1 MSRLYEA
8 LRKSE
13 METRQTTPIAPPIA
27 TEIVRPVTEFNPT
40 ISAPLELEAAKT
52 VEVRVSPEGHLVS
65 LTDHQGL
72 PAEKF
77 RVLVTRLGNLRT
89 RQEIKSLQVT
99 SSIVDEGKTLVAAN
113 LAITLARHSQN
124 RVLLIEGD
132 LHNPSLH
139 SLMGLSHLKGISHWW
154 RDSSASV
161 GDFLYHIEDLPLW
174 YLPAGE
180 RFEEPGEI
188 LQSQRWADSI
198 AQLGGLFDWIV
209 VDSTP
214 LSPMADAN
222 IWNRLTDGML
232 LVVREGVTPIK
243 ALKKGIAGLDG
254 PKLVGVVL
262 NAASEFDRINYYD
275 KRYGA
280 PPISKNGG
288 AARKANNASEA
299 DA

>member
-13 METRQTTPIAPPIA
+13 MENRQVGAVISP
-27 TEIVRPVTEFNPT
+27 EIVQPAPELTQPA
-40 ISAPLELEAAKT
+40 SGPLELEGAKT
-52 VEVRVSPEGHLVS
+52 VELRVPTEGHMVS

-77 RVLVTRLGNLRT
+77 RVLVTRLANLRT

-99 SSIVDEGKTLVAAN
+99 SSIVDEGKTLIAAN

-124 RVLLIEGD
+124 RVLLVEGD
-132 LHNPSLH
+132 FHNPSLH
-139 SLMGLSHLKGISHWW
+139 SLLGLSHLKGISHWW
-154 RDSSASV
+154 REPSAPI

-180 RFEEPGEI
+180 RFEEPAEI
-188 LQSQRWADSI
+188 LQSTRLAESLT
-198 AQLGGLFDWIV
+198 QLNGLFDWII

-243 ALKKGIAGLDG
+243 ALKKGLAGLDG

-288 AARKANNASEA
+288 AAKKANNASGA

>member
-13 METRQTTPIAPPIA
+13 LENRQNGGVATDTLRPAAELTP
-27 TEIVRPVTEFNPT
+27 TEIPA
-40 ISAPLELEAAKT
+40 SELERTQT
-52 VEVRVSPEGHLVS
+52 VQLRVRADSHLVA
-65 LTDHQGL
+65 LTEHQGL

-77 RVLVTRLGNLRT
+77 RVLATRLSNLRE

-99 SSIVDEGKTLVAAN
+99 SSIVDEGKTLVATNVA
-113 LAITLARHSQN
+113 LTLARHSQN

-139 SLMGLSHLKGISHWW
+139 SLLGLSHLKGISHWW
-154 RDSSASV
+154 RDSRSTIS
-161 GDFLYHIEDLPLW
+161 DFLYRIESMPLW

-180 RFEEPGEI
+180 RFEEPVEI
-188 LQSQRWADSI
+188 LQSARLAE
-198 AQLGGLFDWIV
+198 ALTQLAGLFDWIV

-232 LVVREGVTPIK
+232 VVVREGVTPVK
-243 ALKKGIAGLDG
+243 ALKRGLAALDG
-254 PKLVGVVL
+254 PKIIGVVL
-262 NAASEFDRINYYD
+262 NGASEFDRVNYYD
-275 KRYGA
+275 RHYGA
-280 PPISKNGG
+280 PSNSKNGS
-288 AARKANNASEA
+288 AAGKAPEVEG
-299 DA
+299 

>member
-13 METRQTTPIAPPIA
+13 QENRQIGAA
-27 TEIVRPVTEFNPT
+27 VAEAVRPADL
-40 ISAPLELEAAKT
+40 APAGVGAIELEGTQT
-52 VEVRVSPEGHLVS
+52 VQLRVSPESHLVA
-65 LTDHQGL
+65 LTELHGL

-77 RVLVTRLGNLRT
+77 RVLVTRLRNLRAQ
-89 RQEIKSLQVT
+89 QEIKSLQVT
-99 SSIVDEGKTLVAAN
+99 SSGVDEGKTLIAAN
-113 LAITLARHSQN
+113 LAVTLARHSES
-124 RVLLIEGD
+124 RVLLVEGD

-139 SLMGLSHLKGISHWW
+139 ALLGLSHLKGICHWW
-154 RDSSASV
+154 RDPKSALS
-161 GDFLYHIEDLPLW
+161 DFLYRVEGLPLW

-188 LQSQRWADSI
+188 LQSQRLAESL

-222 IWNRLTDGML
+222 IWNRLVDGML
-232 LVVREGVTPIK
+232 LVVREDMTSMKG
-243 ALKKGIAGLDG
+243 LKKGLASLDG
-254 PKLVGVVL
+254 PKLIGVVL
-262 NAASEFDRINYYD
+262 NGASEFDRVNYYD

-280 PPISKNGG
+280 APTSKNGG
-288 AARKANNASEA
+288 AAEKRAEA

>member
-13 METRQTTPIAPPIA
+13 LENKQSGAVITEVARPPV
-27 TEIVRPVTEFNPT
+27 EFVPPGVGPV
-40 ISAPLELEAAKT
+40 ELEGTQT
-52 VEVRVSPEGHLVS
+52 VQPRINAEGHLVA
-65 LTDHQGL
+65 LTENQGL

-77 RVLVTRLGNLRT
+77 RVLVTRLRNLRSE
-89 RQEIKSLQVT
+89 QEIKSLQVT
-99 SSIVDEGKTLVAAN
+99 SSIVDEGKTLIAAN

-139 SLMGLSHLKGISHWW
+139 ALLGLSHLKGISHWW
-154 RDSSASV
+154 KDSTATMS
-161 GDFLYHIEDLPLW
+161 DFLYHIEGLPLW

-188 LQSQRWADSI
+188 LQSARLADSLT
-198 AQLGGLFDWIV
+198 QLSGLFDWII

-214 LSPMADAN
+214 LLPMADAN
-222 IWNRLTDGML
+222 IWNRLVDGML
-232 LVVREGVTPIK
+232 LVVRENVTPVK
-243 ALKKGIAGLDG
+243 ALKKGLASLDG
-254 PKLVGVVL
+254 PKVIGVVL
-262 NAASEFDRINYYD
+262 NGASEFDRVNYYD

-280 PPISKNGG
+280 PPSSKNGG
-288 AARKANNASEA
+288 AAEKAAEA
-299 DA
+299 EV

>member
-13 METRQTTPIAPPIA
+13 LENSRQSGAVVVTPEMTRPPAEFAAPVGMA
-27 TEIVRPVTEFNPT
+27 PV
-40 ISAPLELEAAKT
+40 ELEGTQT
-52 VEVRVSPEGHLVS
+52 VELRVSPEGHLVA
-65 LTDHQGL
+65 LTDLQGL

-77 RVLVTRLGNLRT
+77 RVLVTRLRNLRSQ
-89 RQEIKSLQVT
+89 QEIKSLQVT
-99 SSIVDEGKTLVAAN
+99 SSIVDEGKTLIAAN

-139 SLMGLSHLKGISHWW
+139 SLLGLSHLKGICHWW
-154 RDSSASV
+154 KDPTAVLS
-161 GDFLYHIEDLPLW
+161 DFVYHVNGLPLW

-180 RFEEPGEI
+180 RFDEPAEI
-188 LQSQRWADSI
+188 LQSSRLTESLT
-198 AQLGGLFDWIV
+198 QLSGLFDWIV

-222 IWNRLTDGML
+222 IWNRLVDGML
-232 LVVREGVTPIK
+232 LVVRENVTPVK
-243 ALKKGIAGLDG
+243 QLKRGLAGVDS
-254 PKLVGVVL
+254 PKLIGVVL
-262 NAASEFDRINYYD
+262 NAASEFDRVNYYD

-280 PPISKNGG
+280 PPVSKNGS
-288 AARKANNASEA
+288 ASRRSPEGEA
-299 DA
+299 

>member
-13 METRQTTPIAPPIA
+13 IENRQSGVAATTEIARPAPGEMIAPIG
-27 TEIVRPVTEFNPT
+27 
-40 ISAPLELEAAKT
+40 SAAELDAAKT
-52 VEVRVSPEGHLVS
+52 VPLRVSPESHLVA
-65 LTDHQGL
+65 LTEHQGL

-77 RVLVTRLGNLRT
+77 RVLVTRLENLRA
-89 RQEIKSLQVT
+89 RQETKSLQVT
-99 SSIVDEGKTLVAAN
+99 SSIIDEGKTLVAVN
-113 LAITLARHSQN
+113 LSVTLARHSAN

-139 SLMGLSHLKGISHWW
+139 AILGLSHLKGISHWW
-154 RDSSASV
+154 KDPTSSMS
-161 GDFLYHIEDLPLW
+161 DFLYRIDGLPLW

-180 RFEEPGEI
+180 RHDEPAEV
-188 LQSQRWADSI
+188 LQSSRLAEALS
-198 AQLGGLFDWIV
+198 QLTALFDWVI

-232 LVVREGVTPIK
+232 LVVREGVTPVK
-243 ALKKGIAGLDG
+243 ALKRGLAGLDG
-254 PKLVGVVL
+254 PKIVGVVL
-262 NAASEFDRINYYD
+262 NGASESDRVNYYD

-280 PPISKNGG
+280 PPNSKNGG
-288 AARKANNASEA
+288 TAEKALETN
-299 DA
+299 D

>member
-13 METRQTTPIAPPIA
+13 MENRQAGVVVTTDV
-27 TEIVRPVTEFNPT
+27 VRPAADFAPAVT
-40 ISAPLELEAAKT
+40 APVELDGSQT
-52 VEVRVSPEGHLVS
+52 VQLRVPPESHMVS
-65 LTDHQGL
+65 LNELQGL

-77 RVLVTRLGNLRT
+77 RVLVTRLRNMRAQ
-89 RQEIKSLQVT
+89 QEIKSLQVT
-99 SSIVDEGKTLVAAN
+99 SSSVDEGKTLIAAN
-113 LAITLARHSQN
+113 LAVTLARHSQS

-139 SLMGLSHLKGISHWW
+139 ALLGLSHLKGICHWW
-154 RDSSASV
+154 KDPTATL
-161 GDFLYHIEDLPLW
+161 GDFLYHAEGLPLW

-180 RFEEPGEI
+180 RFGEPAEI
-188 LQSQRWADSI
+188 LQSARFAEALMQVS
-198 AQLGGLFDWIV
+198 GLFEWII

-222 IWNRLTDGML
+222 IWNRLLDGIL
-232 LVVREGVTPIK
+232 LVVRENVTPAK
-243 ALKKGIAGLDG
+243 ALKKGLASLDG
-254 PKLVGVVL
+254 PKIVGVVL
-262 NAASEFDRINYYD
+262 NGASEFDRVNYYD

-280 PPISKNGG
+280 PPASRNGG
-288 AARKANNASEA
+288 SAESTAEA